1 MIQDNNQTIVSNIKE
16 AYSIFLNSQG
26 GFLPPLTPL
35 KKVPTSYQKY
45 LDACKLLPTYLKDQ
59 SRGCKDWLD
68 NEFSEFDTQLLDQI
82 DNMSMM
88 EKSTC
93 ATLFSVLAHGYRWNT
108 IPSPSKE
115 FNLDHLDLPRGLA
128 LPWKHVSE
136 ALGTPMVG
144 TLWSLLLNNWEI
156 VGKGGGETYSN
167 SELTYE
173 NMNVLHNFHNHPQD
187 EQLKAFVLALVLT
200 EARGAVIIKTLIDII
215 DSVVR
220 GNEDEIIEIFET
232 LIPALKA
239 MNHVFMSLI
248 KKKILDPTTW
258 LDNIQR
264 PYVWGVKDEN
274 GYRLEGPSG
283 MQLGVMT
290 CINTALDIRS
300 DSSLANSIKKSRIY
314 LPTGHREFLRVF
326 DSSRPII
333 RDYVTKSN
341 NAVLRGLYNE
351 ALSTMAL
358 WKQMHHRRGKM
369 YFKGDPKSKGMET
382 STGLVVDEGE
392 NLLTH
397 FEKTMEERIIETEQ
411 TKIIVD
417 TSDYNEAELEY
428 LDDVKEYLNDN
439 NIISSD
445 ERRLLNRRRKQL
457 GIEQERALQIEESSK
472 IKSSFLPRELE
483 YIAEFELLQ
492 SSVEGIEGENRERLR
507 ELALELKIKSERVA
521 VLEAHISN
529 VTSLSGFSDAELSY
543 LEEVKF
549 CVGNDGL
556 IKLDERRHLIR
567 TRKRLGLSEE
577 RTHELEHHYFSSI

>member
-1 MIQDNNQTIVSNIKE
+1 M
-16 AYSIFLNSQG
+16 F
-26 GFLPPLTPL
+26 
-35 KKVPTSYQKY
+35 
-45 LDACKLLPTYLKDQ
+45 
-59 SRGCKDWLD
+59 
-68 NEFSEFDTQLLDQI
+68 
-82 DNMSMM
+82 
-88 EKSTC
+88 
-93 ATLFSVLAHGYRWNT
+93 
-108 IPSPSKE
+108 
-115 FNLDHLDLPRGLA
+115 
-128 LPWKHVSE
+128 
-136 ALGTPMVG
+136 
-144 TLWSLLLNNWEI
+144 
-156 VGKGGGETYSN
+156 
-167 SELTYE
+167 
-173 NMNVLHNFHNHPQD
+173 
-187 EQLKAFVLALVLT
+187 
-200 EARGAVIIKTLIDII
+200 
-215 DSVVR
+215 
-220 GNEDEIIEIFET
+220 
-232 LIPALKA
+232 
-239 MNHVFMSLI
+239 
-248 KKKILDPTTW
+248 
-258 LDNIQR
+258 
-264 PYVWGVKDEN
+264 GVKDEN

-283 MQLGVMT
+283 MQLRVMT

-472 IKSSFLPRELE
+472 IKSSF
-483 YIAEFELLQ
+483 YHVN
-492 SSVEGIEGENRERLR
+492 SNTLR
-507 ELALELKIKSERVA
+507 N
-521 VLEAHISN
+521 SN
-529 VTSLSGFSDAELSY
+529 CYNQV
-543 LEEVKF
+543 
-549 CVGNDGL
+549 
-556 IKLDERRHLIR
+556 
-567 TRKRLGLSEE
+567 
-577 RTHELEHHYFSSI
+577 

>member
-1 MIQDNNQTIVSNIKE
+1 
-16 AYSIFLNSQG
+16 
-26 GFLPPLTPL
+26 
-35 KKVPTSYQKY
+35 
-45 LDACKLLPTYLKDQ
+45 
-59 SRGCKDWLD
+59 
-68 NEFSEFDTQLLDQI
+68 
-82 DNMSMM
+82 
-88 EKSTC
+88 
-93 ATLFSVLAHGYRWNT
+93 
-108 IPSPSKE
+108 
-115 FNLDHLDLPRGLA
+115 
-128 LPWKHVSE
+128 
-136 ALGTPMVG
+136 
-144 TLWSLLLNNWEI
+144 
-156 VGKGGGETYSN
+156 
-167 SELTYE
+167 
-173 NMNVLHNFHNHPQD
+173 
-187 EQLKAFVLALVLT
+187 
-200 EARGAVIIKTLIDII
+200 
-215 DSVVR
+215 
-220 GNEDEIIEIFET
+220 
-232 LIPALKA
+232 
-239 MNHVFMSLI
+239 
-248 KKKILDPTTW
+248 
-258 LDNIQR
+258 
-264 PYVWGVKDEN
+264 
-274 GYRLEGPSG
+274 
-283 MQLGVMT
+283 
-290 CINTALDIRS
+290 
-300 DSSLANSIKKSRIY
+300 
-314 LPTGHREFLRVF
+314 
-326 DSSRPII
+326 
-333 RDYVTKSN
+333 
-341 NAVLRGLYNE
+341 
-351 ALSTMAL
+351 MAL

-445 ERRLLNRRRKQL
+445 ERRLLNRRR

-507 ELALELKIKSERVA
+507 DRELKIKSERVA